1 MSQYKSLPTSS
12 RHGAKDFLESQPGS
26 FFGDGNEFFSG
37 DGQLVCDVYQN
48 QESIIIKST
57 IAGVEAKNLDIAV
70 KNDLLTIRGFRQ
82 MDEEVDEADYYTREC
97 YWGTFSRSI
106 VLPQEVDQGKAKA
119 TLKNGVLTI
128 VLAKKYR
135 TTSIKIRRSND

>member
-1 MSQYKSLPTSS
+1 MSQFKRLPVNKNSS
-12 RHGAKDFLESQPGS
+12 QDFLESS
-26 FFGDGNEFFSG
+26 DDAYFSG
-37 DGQLVCDVYQN
+37 SKNLFGGEGQLSCDVYQDKEN
-48 QESIIIKST
+48 IIIKTT

-82 MDEEVDEADYYTREC
+82 MDEEIAEENFYTREC

-106 VLPQEVDQGKAKA
+106 VLPQEVNQTKSKA

-128 VLAKKYR
+128 ILPKKYK
-135 TTSIKIRRSND
+135 TTSISIRRFDS